1 MDFSQIQHGK
11 MKLNAKCRDTKCIIL
26 YTDVSGRRLRAG
38 GRRVSNTGSSVQVD
52 RQHNLLL
59 HTTGRDVAY
68 VRFDSQ
74 TVGEAATE
82 YRRNCRLVLR
92 MAGWP
97 AGPTLG
103 RLVYYQVHWPTT
115 FAIPSFHDTRFNAL
129 RSYHVLFPF

>member
-103 RLVYYQVHWPTT
+103 RLVYYQVH
-115 FAIPSFHDTRFNAL
+115 
-129 RSYHVLFPF
+129 